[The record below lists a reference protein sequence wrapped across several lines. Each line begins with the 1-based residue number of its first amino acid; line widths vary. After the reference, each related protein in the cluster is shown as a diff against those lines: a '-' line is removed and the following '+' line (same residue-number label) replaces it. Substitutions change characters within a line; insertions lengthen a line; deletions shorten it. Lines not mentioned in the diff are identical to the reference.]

1 MFNLEK
7 LPYDLDALAP
17 YMSFDTLKFHYGKHH
32 QAYVD
37 NLNKLIA
44 GTEFENQSLE
54 EIINNTYNKEEYQNI
69 FNNAAQNYNHQ
80 IFWKNM
86 SPNENDRVISENLM
100 QMINR
105 DFGSLDNFYSKFKQ
119 EAMAQFGSGWA
130 WLVKSEE
137 GLLVMRTKNAENPLP
152 LNLKP
157 LLALDVWEHSYY
169 LDYQNRRADFVDAY
183 LKNLVNWSFVDS
195 IL

>member
-7 LPYDLDALAP
+7 LPYSIDSLAP
-17 YMSFDTLKFHYGKHH
+17 YMSQETLSFHYGKHH

-44 GTEFENQSLE
+44 GTEFEKQSLE
-54 EIINNTYNKEEYQNI
+54 EIIVNTYQKPEHQKI

-80 IFWKNM
+80 IFWNNM
-86 SPNENDRVISENLM
+86 SPKEEDRVISENL
-100 QMINR
+100 QAMIDR
-105 DFGSLDNFYSKFKQ
+105 DFGSLDNFYSKFKE
-119 EAMAQFGSGWA
+119 EALAQFGSGWV
-130 WLVKSEE
+130 WLVLGDN
-137 GLLVMRTKNAENPLP
+137 GLSVIKTSNAVNPLP

-169 LDYQNRRADFVDAY
+169 LDYQNRRGDFVDAY
-183 LKNLVNWSFVDS
+183 LKNLINWNFADS
-195 IL
+195 KL